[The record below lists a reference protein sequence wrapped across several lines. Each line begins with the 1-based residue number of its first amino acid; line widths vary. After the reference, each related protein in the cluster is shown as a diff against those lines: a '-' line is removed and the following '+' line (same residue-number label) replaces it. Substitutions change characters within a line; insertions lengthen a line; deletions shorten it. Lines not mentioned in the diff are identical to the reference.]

1 MVARCAAMG
10 VDAHQAQA
18 NTFLYANDDIY
29 EALKISLFL

>member
-18 NTFLYANDDIY
+18 NTFYMLMTIY
-29 EALKISLFL
+29 MKH